1 MGVSRETAAL
11 AALLAAGTTAA
22 LAAYFYLLRSNKA
35 VSQSEV
41 QQMSCPSF
49 FSLFSLKAVTTDY
62 KILNIKECSE
72 AEFR

>member
-35 VSQSEV
+35 VSQLEV
-41 QQMSCPSF
+41 QDTENTHRVATAAFLAYIPS
-49 FSLFSLKAVTTDY
+49 
-62 KILNIKECSE
+62 
-72 AEFR
+72 

>member
-35 VSQSEV
+35 VSQLEV
-41 QQMSCPSF
+41 QETEYTQSGNRRFLAYIPS
-49 FSLFSLKAVTTDY
+49 
-62 KILNIKECSE
+62 
-72 AEFR
+72 

>member
-35 VSQSEV
+35 VSQLKV
-41 QQMSCPSF
+41 QEMSF
-49 FSLFSLKAVTTDY
+49 VRLFSF
-62 KILNIKECSE
+62 S
-72 AEFR
+72 